1 MKKIYY
7 LAISFVILAC
17 TQVQIEL
24 PIEESN
30 PVNAY
35 DRLACEDSLLIAE
48 LGYEIN
54 KFVDYGEYYIVND
67 LYCFEKKDIM
77 LLLDDNPLTK
87 LSQTFVVKKPSQRIR
102 IDFPTSS
109 EYDYER
115 ELLREAIAEWNAL
128 EDCNICFSLIDENE
142 GIDTNDW
149 FETSFLICNNY
160 EEMLILTSY
169 GIELPAQIVNFNN
182 TLPIWTNASA
192 EQQKYAFMHI
202 LGLILGLTDSYD
214 NGGNHIHGTMEK
226 DPSSIMR
233 KYTDLEDHPNDCW
246 DGFSFYDRID
256 IPQAFPLIADDVSIS
271 LSNPSFDNVEYI
283 CEGEQI
289 ISADAV
295 FNIPTKFL
303 PNTVLLY
310 SISLYND
317 TKKQQCAYFNDC
329 DSIQYLFEKGNT
341 YTLTVTV
348 KRRDNGYEV
357 AKKDFVINVIDNP
370 MITVTY
376 PESVSVNSFFNMEFE
391 SPYGRPNINIIA
403 DELIFDQSDENV
415 EAIQESDNLWKIR
428 LLDYGTFHIHYC
440 LGTTSNVIGTLI
452 CSIFYR
458 PDYVMNDTSWL
469 EQLEYVAY
477 TPVAGEAVVIPES
490 SSVERVKI
498 LSVTIGSDTFLSNR
512 FYGIVDKK
520 YYFNRF
526 FPLYMEHGMMSTEGY
541 MLILEAGSNATYHF
555 PPISDYK
562 YQGNEYVGEGY
573 EILGTDMYEATYTG
587 FYSLYIPEDSLSLDE
602 NYFNDN
608 I

>member
-1 MKKIYY
+1 MNGKGDTIQEQIRDVAHDEEKCGGFALQVIRGKDGKPSEVYY
-7 LAISFVILAC
+7 TDMRFLRANKDCNVF
-17 TQVQIEL
+17 
-24 PIEESN
+24 
-30 PVNAY
+30 Y
-35 DRLACEDSLLIAE
+35 YCEDWKKRGKKNVVVYPKFDPNLDWAKLTDEEKNRHASSILFVKSNSRQTYPSPRYAASVKSC
-48 LGYEIN
+48 EI
-54 KFVDYGEYYIVND
+54 ERCI
-67 LYCFEKKDIM
+67 
-77 LLLDDNPLTK
+77 DDFHLN
-87 LSQTFVVKKPSQRIR
+87 
-102 IDFPTSS
+102 
-109 EYDYER
+109 
-115 ELLREAIAEWNAL
+115 AI
-128 EDCNICFSLIDENE
+128 
-142 GIDTNDW
+142 
-149 FETSFLICNNY
+149 NNGF
-160 EEMLILTSY
+160 TGS
-169 GIELPAQIVNFNN
+169 QIVNFNN

-477 TPVAGEAVVIPES
+477 TPVTGEAVVIPES